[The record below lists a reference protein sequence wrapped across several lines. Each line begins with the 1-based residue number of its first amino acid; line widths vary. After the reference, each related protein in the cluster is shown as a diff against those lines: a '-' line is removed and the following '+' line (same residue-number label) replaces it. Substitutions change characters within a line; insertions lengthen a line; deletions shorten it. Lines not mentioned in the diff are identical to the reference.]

1 MMAKLLGLQRFAP
14 LLLVVALGGCAINA
28 LRVEY
33 AGNVGAAGQAAAVG
47 ARDFLALAEQTRNEA
62 NIEIIVADPT
72 CGQPGAIF
80 RSKLEV
86 TSKRPRRGDFCRA
99 ITPQDDPKTAARFST
114 VDPSEDLEPAFDLI
128 DVLVDYTDILA
139 DIAAQEPVDA
149 ARQID
154 QTLETAS
161 ALEDAFSALLGRQGG
176 VTPAPDD
183 PRVVAVKGFLGLVL
197 ALKKEADQ
205 VTQLRAVLADN
216 PNGAK
221 PMIGALRRSLSAWE
235 GSRKNDSL
243 LRLGVTNAL
252 AKRVLDAV
260 PPSKPAER
268 REALRTEYSAR
279 AKARAEDRFHPAVL
293 RMLSELESADADF
306 RRVIVKDPALTK
318 AERRKLAELTR
329 QRVVSALQ
337 TFTALVKA
345 F

>member
-1 MMAKLLGLQRFAP
+1 MMAKLSIVRRLAP
-14 LLLVVALGGCAINA
+14 LLLVAALGGCAINA

-33 AGNVGAAGQAAAVG
+33 AGNVGAAGQTAAAG

-62 NIEIIVADPT
+62 NIEIIVADPA

-80 RSKLEV
+80 RSNLAV

-99 ITPQDDPKTAARFST
+99 ITPQDDPKTVARFST
-114 VDPSEDLEPAFDLI
+114 ADPTEDLEPAFGLI
-128 DVLVDYTDILA
+128 DVLLDYTDTLA

-149 ARQID
+149 ARRVD

-183 PRVVAVKGFLGLVL
+183 PRVAAVKSFLGLVL
-197 ALKKEADQ
+197 ALRKEADQ

-221 PMIGALRRSLSAWE
+221 PMINVLKRSLSAWE
-235 GSRKNDSL
+235 GSRKNDAL
-243 LRLGVTNAL
+243 LRLGVAKIL
-252 AKRVLDAV
+252 SKRVLDAV
-260 PPSKPAER
+260 PLSKPAER
-268 REALRTEYSAR
+268 REALRMEYGAR
-279 AKARAEDRFHPAVL
+279 AKGRAEDRFHPAVQN
-293 RMLSELESADADF
+293 MLAELESADADF

-329 QRVVSALQ
+329 QRVVAALQ
-337 TFTALVKA
+337 TFTGLVKA

>member
-1 MMAKLLGLQRFAP
+1 MMAKLLGLHCFAP
-14 LLLVVALGGCAINA
+14 LVLVVSLSGCALNA

-33 AGNVGAAGQAAAVG
+33 AGNVGDAGQVASAG
-47 ARDFLALAEQTRNEA
+47 AREFLTLAAQTREEA
-62 NIEIIVADPT
+62 NIEIIVADPA

-80 RSKLEV
+80 KNDLTV
-86 TSKRPRRGDFCRA
+86 TSTTSRTGDFCRK
-99 ITPQDDPKTAARFST
+99 ITPQDDPKTVTRFST
-114 VDPSEDLEPAFDLI
+114 IDPTEDLAPALDLI
-128 DVLVDYTDILA
+128 NVLVDYTDTLA
-139 DIAAQEPVDA
+139 DIAAEEPVDA
-149 ARQID
+149 TKRID

-176 VTPAPDD
+176 ATPAPDD
-183 PRVVAVKGFLGLVL
+183 PRVVAIKGFLGLVL

-243 LRLGVTNAL
+243 LRLGVAKVL

-279 AKARAEDRFHPAVL
+279 AKARAEDRFHPAVV
-293 RMLSELESADADF
+293 RMLAELESADADF
-306 RRVIVKDPALTK
+306 RRVIIKDPALTK

-329 QRVVSALQ
+329 QRVVGALQ